1 MDLGENI
8 QELRKRKGM
17 SQEQLAEYLGVTRQ
31 SISKWELGASVPDI
45 DKLKAISQ
53 LFAVSMDELLDNE
66 VKDEP
71 AGESCN
77 TSQVIKEDR
86 YLGRIERLIKKK
98 GYKFG
103 YVLIGWGAVALPII
117 IGFAFIFWGTLNAMK
132 SMKGNFGDIVDNF
145 DGMPGFEHGMKPL
158 VKNFD
163 LFDGALRVFALAPY
177 LLMIIPAAVIILG
190 IIIVVKGKKYG
201 ESIE

>member
-1 MDLGENI
+1 MDLGEKI

-45 DKLKAISQ
+45 DKLKMISR

-66 VKDEP
+66 VKDRP
-71 AGESCN
+71 PVSESCN
-77 TSQVIKEDR
+77 TPKVRKVDQL
-86 YLGRIERLIKKK
+86 LGQIEWLIKKK

-103 YVLIGWGAVALPII
+103 YVLMGWGAVALLII
-117 IGFAFIFWGTLNAMK
+117 IGFAFMFWGTLNAMK
-132 SMKGNFGDIVDNF
+132 SMEDNFGYIVNNDPS
-145 DGMPGFEHGMKPL
+145 DS
-158 VKNFD
+158 
-163 LFDGALRVFALAPY
+163 ALRVFALAPY
-177 LLMIIPAAVIILG
+177 LLMVIPAAVIILG

-201 ESIE
+201 ESCE